1 MSIKRAVPVSV
12 ALAILLFILP
22 ILGAGCDFVT
32 EKVVPTITSPETNK
46 PLSSNPD
53 GKLPPEFDILAEA
66 YRLLSQDYV
75 DKAKLDPKT
84 LSEGAVRGM
93 MEALDPYSS
102 YADPE
107 TYKLELTTFEGK
119 FEGIGAVISIKD
131 KQLTVVAPI
140 ADSPAEKAGI
150 KAGDKILEIDGQSS
164 SRLSL
169 IEATFKIRG
178 PKGTSVKLLVL
189 HEGESEPVEV
199 QIVRDEITE
208 QSVSLEMRDDI
219 AYIRITQFLKST
231 GGDLQDVLKD
241 AIGKGAKGI
250 VLDLRNNPGGLLNA
264 AADVASQFLVM
275 GVVAKVVDS
284 EGNES
289 LVPVERG
296 GIATHLPLI
305 VLVNQG
311 SASASEIV
319 AGALQDY
326 GRAKLA
332 GSQTFGKGSVQL
344 VRDLSDGSA
353 LHITAYR
360 WLTPLGRPIDGV
372 GLTPDFV
379 LELKDEALVDWA
391 VQYLQDQ
398 IKAELLP
405 GFLLALTLDD
415 ILGARYSAGDAL
427 IEASCGIESPG

>member
-1 MSIKRAVPVSV
+1 MRIKKAIPVSV

-32 EKVVPTITSPETNK
+32 EKVVPIITSPETNK

-66 YRLLSQDYV
+66 WKQLSEDYV
-75 DKAKLDPKT
+75 DKSKLDPQK
-84 LSEGAVRGM
+84 LSQGAVKGM
-93 MEALDPYSS
+93 IEALDDPYSG
-102 YADPE
+102 YVDPKTKE
-107 TYKLELTTFEGK
+107 LEMSTFEGK

-131 KQLTVVAPI
+131 KQLTIVAPI

-150 KAGDKILEIDGQSS
+150 KAGDKILEIDGQPTSKMG
-164 SRLSL
+164 L
-169 IEATFKIRG
+169 IEATLKIRG
-178 PKGTSVKLLVL
+178 SKDTSVRLLIL
-189 HEGESEPVEV
+189 HEGEAEPVEV
-199 QIVRDEITE
+199 QIVRSEIKVE
-208 QSVSLEMRDDI
+208 SVTFEMRGDI
-219 AYIRITQFLKST
+219 AYVRITQFAKST
-231 GGDLQDVLKD
+231 GGELQGVLED

-264 AADVASQFLVM
+264 SADVASQFLAM
-275 GVVAKVVDS
+275 GLVAKVVDD
-284 EGNES
+284 EGRES
-289 LVPVERG
+289 QVPVKRG
-296 GIATHLPLI
+296 GIATNLPLI

-332 GSQTFGKGSVQL
+332 GGQTFGKGSVQL

-360 WLTPLGRPIDGV
+360 WLTPFGRPIDGV
-372 GLTPDFV
+372 GLTPDFPLK
-379 LELKDEALVDWA
+379 LEDEELVDWA
-391 VQYLQDQ
+391 IDYLKGQ

-405 GFLLALTLDD
+405 AF
-415 ILGARYSAGDAL
+415 
-427 IEASCGIESPG
+427 C

>member
-1 MSIKRAVPVSV
+1 MRIKRAIPVSV

-32 EKVVPTITSPETNK
+32 EKLVPIITSPETNK
-46 PLSSNPD
+46 SLSSNAD
-53 GKLPPEFDILAEA
+53 SALPPEFKIVDEA
-66 YRLLSQDYV
+66 WKLLSEDYV
-75 DKAKLDPKT
+75 DKSKLDPQK
-84 LSEGAVRGM
+84 LSQGAVKGM
-93 MEALDPYSS
+93 IEALD
-102 YADPE
+102 DPPSFYVDPKTKE
-107 TYKLELTTFEGK
+107 LELSTLEGK

-131 KQLTVVAPI
+131 KQLTIVAPI

-150 KAGDKILEIDGQSS
+150 KAGDKILEIDGQTTSKMN
-164 SRLSL
+164 L
-169 IEATFKIRG
+169 IEATLKIRG
-178 PKGTSVKLLVL
+178 PKGTSVRLLIL
-189 HEGESEPVEV
+189 HEGEAEPVEV
-199 QIVRDEITE
+199 QIVRSEIKVE
-208 QSVSLEMRDDI
+208 SVSFEMRGDI
-219 AYIRITQFLKST
+219 AYIRISQFSKST
-231 GGDLQDVLKD
+231 GGELQDILKD

-264 AADVASQFLVM
+264 AADVASQFLAM
-275 GVVAKVVDS
+275 GLVVKVVDD

-289 LVPVERG
+289 SVPVKKG

-344 VRDLSDGSA
+344 VRDLTDGSA

-360 WLTPLGRPIDGV
+360 WLTPFGRPIDGV

-379 LELKDEALVDWA
+379 LELKDAELVDWA
-391 VQYLQDQ
+391 IQYLKGQ

-405 GFLLALTLDD
+405 LF
-415 ILGARYSAGDAL
+415 
-427 IEASCGIESPG
+427 AS